1 MDVGAP
7 TMEGIRVKSFG
18 WKFLLLLSSF
28 VLGCSSSPLKY
39 SKADQLAKNAEFEK
53 AVKIEH
59 TEPELNDDDT
69 ESDAS
74 PAVKPTPETPSV
86 DSPATPS
93 IAKSETKAGAG
104 AVHHA
109 KSKKGSKAKGESG
122 TSTAPTAVTVAT
134 KSSKTKSSKSTKNSA
149 AKASGETTADKVTKE
164 SPNTEAKDVVA
175 TAPGKREPDIED
187 DEGFAGR
194 RPLKDPF
201 HVGEV
206 VTYDVHYFKVS
217 AGTMKLKVDPMVN
230 VNGKK
235 AYNFVTEL
243 KSSSMFSSFYSV
255 QDRVE
260 TFVDFETLVPRVFSL
275 HVKETSQLRE
285 AQMVFD
291 EKTLHATYWEKK
303 VTEKSGEEEKK
314 QSWEIQPYS
323 QNVFSA
329 AFYMRNFQ
337 WEVGKEISFRVADDE
352 QNLIFKGK
360 CLRKET
366 LDTEMGPKRAI
377 VIKPEVTLK
386 GAFKPVGDIYIWL
399 SDDDRK
405 YVLRIESKIKIG
417 TIVAEAISIKPGR
430 N

>member
-1 MDVGAP
+1 M
-7 TMEGIRVKSFG
+7 KSFG
-18 WKFLLLLSSF
+18 WKSLLLLPSF

-86 DSPATPS
+86 
-93 IAKSETKAGAG
+93 AKSETKVDAGTA
-104 AVHHA
+104 HHA

-122 TSTAPTAVTVAT
+122 TSTAAT

-149 AKASGETTADKVTKE
+149 AKASGETTADKVAKE

-230 VNGKK
+230 VNGRK

-291 EKTLHATYWEKK
+291 EKTSRATYWEKK

-360 CLRKET
+360 CLRKEI
-366 LDTEMGPKRAI
+366 LDTDMGPKKAI